1 MNPPLYH
8 LLILNFP
15 ELLWFKLLG
24 VICAAFCGWWK
35 LSGVSAF
42 QYQCLKQNWIC
53 DSLWCL
59 RLWLVGVYNRIN
71 KRTLEFGVF
80 DSPSLKD
87 HSCTSVVNEFQM
99 ILESVY
105 TPLNANLYLILACSW
120 WNYISLQFYLLEN
133 FLLVV
138 KVTLYLHMFPG

>member
-1 MNPPLYH
+1 LNPPLYH

-53 DSLWCL
+53 ESLWCL

-71 KRTLEFGVF
+71 KRTVEFGVF
-80 DSPSLKD
+80 DSQSLKD
-87 HSCTSVVNEFQM
+87 HSCTSVVNEFQNDFR
-99 ILESVY
+99 INVQSSKCKSVFNVS
-105 TPLNANLYLILACSW
+105 T
-120 WNYISLQFYLLEN
+120 
-133 FLLVV
+133 LLV
-138 KVTLYLHMFPG
+138 KLYFFAVLLTGIFSFSC

>member
-53 DSLWCL
+53 ESLWCL

-71 KRTLEFGVF
+71 KRTVEFGVF
-80 DSPSLKD
+80 DSQSLKD
-87 HSCTSVVNEFQM
+87 HSYTSVVNEFQNDFR
-99 ILESVY
+99 INVQSSKCKSVFNVS
-105 TPLNANLYLILACSW
+105 T
-120 WNYISLQFYLLEN
+120 
-133 FLLVV
+133 LLV
-138 KVTLYLHMFPG
+138 KLYFFAVLLTGIFSFSC